1 MRKISE
7 KLSYFSN
14 TDKVIWTVSVA
25 LITLAFI
32 ESGGRDTL
40 NYIASLIGVTSLIF
54 CAKGNPAGPALMIAF
69 AAFYGY
75 ISYRFAYYGELITY
89 VGMTLPMSVWS
100 LIEWLKK
107 PYKGQR
113 SQVSV
118 NSKLSKKEWLLM
130 AALTIA
136 VTAAFYFILSAL
148 GTANIIPSTISVTTS
163 FAAAYLTAR
172 RSPYYALFYAM
183 NDIVLIVLWALAAA
197 EDSGYISVV
206 ICFAVFLINDVYG
219 FISWKR
225 MEKNQTE
232 TADQSDRDETN
243 KD

>member
-100 LIEWLKK
+100 LIEWLKN
-107 PYKGQR
+107 PHKGQR

-118 NSKLSKKEWLLM
+118 NSRLSKKEWLLM
-130 AALTIA
+130 AALTAA
-136 VTAAFYFILSAL
+136 VTAAFYFLLSAL

-163 FAAAYLTAR
+163 FVAAYLTAR

-183 NDIVLIVLWALAAA
+183 NDIVLIVLWALAAT

-206 ICFAVFLINDVYG
+206 ICFVVFLINDVYG

-232 TADQSDRDETN
+232 TAGQSDQYNTD
-243 KD
+243 

>member
-7 KLSYFSN
+7 KLKYFSN
-14 TDKVIWTVSVA
+14 SDKVIWTISVA
-25 LITLAFI
+25 LITVAFV
-32 ESGGRDTL
+32 ESGGRDVL
-40 NYIASLIGVTSLIF
+40 NYIVSLIGVTSLIF

-136 VTAAFYFILSAL
+136 VTVAFYFILSAL

-225 MEKNQTE
+225 MEKDQTE
-232 TADQSDRDETN
+232 TSEQNDQHNTD
-243 KD
+243 